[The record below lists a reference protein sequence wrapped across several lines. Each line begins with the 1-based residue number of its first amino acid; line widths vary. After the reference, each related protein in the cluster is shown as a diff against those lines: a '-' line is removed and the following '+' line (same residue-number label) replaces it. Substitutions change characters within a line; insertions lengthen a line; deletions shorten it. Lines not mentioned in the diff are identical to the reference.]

1 MAFRYENPVWL
12 DFWSFVVH
20 VLRQCVYWLR
30 TVVLQIKWL
39 SVAGSS
45 AYVVFN
51 PKVSQITEFSHTE
64 SPTGVDLNIR
74 FVHLVPK
81 LLSCFT
87 LQT

>member
-1 MAFRYENPVWL
+1 MALRYENPLWL

-20 VLRQCVYWLR
+20 VLRECVYWLR
-30 TVVLQIKWL
+30 TIVLQIKRL
-39 SVAGSS
+39 SVACSS

-51 PKVSQITEFSHTE
+51 PKVCQITEFSYTE

-74 FVHLVPK
+74 SVHLVPK
-81 LLSCFT
+81 LLSCFM